1 MVDPRVPET
10 RRVPARRGRAEHAEQ
25 LVGDA
30 VRVDGADGPAQL
42 AEGEAVRRPVEPGRE
57 ARARVDELQVPCG
70 VAAALDE
77 VRLVRGR
84 GLGIGLG

>member
-1 MVDPRVPET
+1 M
-10 RRVPARRGRAEHAEQ
+10 
-25 LVGDA
+25 
-30 VRVDGADGPAQL
+30 RVDGADGPAQL
-42 AEGEAVRRPVEPGRE
+42 AEGEAVGRPVEPGRE

-84 GLGIGLG
+84 VRDRDRGRVRVRVSLGLG

>member
-1 MVDPRVPET
+1 MVDPRVPQT
-10 RRVPARRGRAEHAEQ
+10 RRVPARNGWAEHAEQ
-25 LVGDA
+25 IVRAA

-42 AEGEAVRRPVEPGRE
+42 AEGEAVRRSVEPGRE